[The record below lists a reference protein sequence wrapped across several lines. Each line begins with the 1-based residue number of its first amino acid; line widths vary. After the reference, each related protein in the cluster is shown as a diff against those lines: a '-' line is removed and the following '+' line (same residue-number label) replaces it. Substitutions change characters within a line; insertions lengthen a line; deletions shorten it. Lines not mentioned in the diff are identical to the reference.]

1 MCPFFPSLV
10 VLGFECRSL
19 CMINK
24 CSTTWVIPI
33 ALYALVNFWIRSH
46 FDAWAG
52 LDFNPP
58 IYTPTYLGWQF
69 SNFFPEKSSNCDP
82 PILSLLNSGD
92 YRHEPLSLANNLDSW
107 PPIPQ
112 INSPE
117 SSPEIWICILCHSLY
132 TPLVILRTT
141 FEKLNSRPCL
151 EEQNSLSYLNWT
163 HDVPSKTSVSLLVI
177 LWGL

>member
-1 MCPFFPSLV
+1 VCPFFPSLV

-92 YRHEPLSLANNLDSW
+92 YRHEPLSLAL
-107 PPIPQ
+107 
-112 INSPE
+112 SPHYFLMYHY
-117 SSPEIWICILCHSLY
+117 PFKVTFLIKIKDTKGRTCTCYVHPLY
-132 TPLVILRTT
+132 PTDNVHLG
-141 FEKLNSRPCL
+141 L
-151 EEQNSLSYLNWT
+151 EEVYFCW
-163 HDVPSKTSVSLLVI
+163 
-177 LWGL
+177 